1 MKKRKTNSALMKRW
15 VFDHANAM
23 MEEFNMKRS
32 DAFMQAYLVRDLL
45 DALGQG
51 IAVFEYEKKDGSL
64 RKAKGTLCKG
74 VSDGYDAYE
83 YKTDSLDNDK
93 YPKLDISYWDLD
105 KEAFRTFSVANVKR
119 IVEVVI
125 KGKSKNKD
133 REFHELIEFI

>member
-74 VSDGYDAYE
+74 VSAEYDAYE

-93 YPKLDISYWDLD
+93 YPNLEIKYWDLD
-105 KEAFRTFSVANVKR
+105 KEAFRAFSAARLVS
-119 IVEVVI
+119 IIEVVLWNR
-125 KGKSKNKD
+125 K
-133 REFHELIEFI
+133 LT